1 MQPARHLNATGIQ
14 TKGMPSVP
22 GILGTG
28 FNGHTG
34 AKDVLDEKVQVA
46 DCYLEATSSP

>member
-14 TKGMPSVP
+14 TKGMPSIP
-22 GILGTG
+22 GTLGTG
-28 FNGHTG
+28 FSGHTE
-34 AKDVLDEKVQVA
+34 AKNVLDEMVQAA